1 LLVSTM
7 DSGMELICQFHP
19 CSFLIMVPG
28 MLCIQNCQVA
38 NSALSSVAHLLMQL
52 NGMPPYGLLLL
63 TIAYKI
69 CLSAQFGKSSCQV
82 AKDKLFWDATMGLKD
97 RQDCLGI

>member
-1 LLVSTM
+1 
-7 DSGMELICQFHP
+7 
-19 CSFLIMVPG
+19 MVPG

-82 AKDKLFWDATMGLKD
+82 AKDKLFWDAQWD
-97 RQDCLGI
+97 